1 MLIRNVLN
9 LEVNKLDKADMMMTF
24 DVKGSIQGW
33 QTSSDPKMIL
43 NLPRFYNNTIKD
55 KVLKDLDFFN
65 SLKWLNI
72 TNL

>member
-33 QTSSDPKMIL
+33 QTLSDPKMIL
-43 NLPRFYNNTIKD
+43 NLPWFYNNTIKD